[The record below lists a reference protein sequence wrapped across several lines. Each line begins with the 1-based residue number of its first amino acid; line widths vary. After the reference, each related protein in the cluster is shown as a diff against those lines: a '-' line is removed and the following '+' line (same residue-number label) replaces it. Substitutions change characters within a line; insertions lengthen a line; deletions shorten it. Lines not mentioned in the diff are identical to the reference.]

1 MTYEK
6 NTYSDDDMLSVI
18 QSIEKLEDEKASIMA
33 TAMGECAGLSQKIK
47 AIKKEAKDEL
57 SIPLKVL
64 NPILKRRKLERK
76 IAAIADAVDEDFIEV
91 FEDAAGQFCMF
102 SPNEREDDGDDE
114 LAGGAVSE
122 PGTGGA
128 RTAADDAAEQAEG
141 DAALER
147 AVH

>member
-1 MTYEK
+1 MTEYRANTYE
-6 NTYSDDDMLSVI
+6 DDDMLSVI

-33 TAMGECAGLSQKIK
+33 AAMGECAGLAEKIK
-47 AIKKEAKDEL
+47 TIKKEAKDDL

-76 IAAIADAVDEDFIEV
+76 IAAIVEAVDEDFIEV

-102 SPNEREDDGDDE
+102 SPVEREDDEDAETDDKP
-114 LAGGAVSE
+114 SDE
-122 PGTGGA
+122 PA

-141 DAALER
+141 E